1 MSPLPDQPAG
11 ELRLGAQQELAPT
24 KTLDYYVEK
33 RGDNKRDYVFSL
45 AKSKTCPH
53 NELKAM
59 VTGGTKYYCTSCNW
73 ASDIPWGYGQPLHN
87 VVVGSLLQV
96 MHFAKEFGSDALQEV
111 LRTPKGQHELD
122 YHLPALPE
130 GMTFWDALEVLEQVD
145 VNLPDRGAGT
155 LRKLFEENWVSIT
168 ERERR
173 HKELKVASPALGAL
187 LEKKGLLA
195 VESAEYPESIGHTE
209 DSEKLGEGR
218 RRDIKFGTN
227 GNGEDCQDAIRGSDL
242 PSLSSGKEQ
251 DTAAGDSRES

>member
-1 MSPLPDQPAG
+1 MSPLPDQPTG
-11 ELRLGAQQELAPT
+11 ELRLGGPPEED
-24 KTLDYYVEK
+24 KTLEFYVKK
-33 RGDNKRDYVFSL
+33 RGENKRDYVFSL
-45 AKSKTCPH
+45 SKSRTCPH

-59 VTGGTKYYCTSCNW
+59 VTGGTKYYCTACNW

-96 MHFAKEFGSDALQEV
+96 MHFAKEFGADALQEV

-130 GMTFWDALEVLEQVD
+130 GMNFWDAIDVLEQVD

-155 LRKLFEENWVSIT
+155 LRKLFEEHWVSIE

-173 HKELKVASPALGAL
+173 HKELKTASPALGAL
-187 LEKKGLLA
+187 LEQKGLLA
-195 VESAEYPESIGHTE
+195 VESEEYPEAIGHAE

-218 RRDIKFGTN
+218 RRVTKFS
-227 GNGEDCQDAIRGSDL
+227 GNGRGEEKQAAVGGGNM
-242 PSLSSGKEQ
+242 PSLSAAKEPHPES
-251 DTAAGDSRES
+251 GDSRES